1 MKVLLVGTGGVGG
14 AIAMIARDR
23 NRGGKWLQ
31 KMVLADY
38 NPERIKQVAQKVGEP
53 ERFPAEPVDAREVSE
68 IAALARK
75 HDVDLILDAAP
86 PFVTKN
92 LFDAAFESNCH
103 YINLGTW
110 SESHPED
117 PVGRG
122 YTELMASYNFQA
134 DSKWRRKG
142 LMAII
147 GAGIDPGVVDVFAK
161 FAEIYCFDELEEIAV
176 KDGGNLTA
184 EGLDIAFGFSIWT
197 MIGEILNPPVTW
209 EKEKGWY
216 VQEPFADPE
225 IFYFP
230 EGIGPVKLMKVEHEE
245 VVLMPRYIDKGLKKV
260 TFKIALGDEIVNA
273 MKVLRAIGLN
283 RKEKIDFQGI
293 KLSPRDVVEAVAP
306 NPAHIGD
313 KLKGKM
319 CVGVHVIGKKDGLH
333 REVFIYQ
340 SLDNRETMERLGS
353 QVVVAQTAYGTV
365 ITLELVGKGIWRDRG
380 VFGPEAFAPEPFLK
394 LMDEYRYPYR
404 LMEMD
409 SEYKRKQDQGT
420 MKKMLSAF
428 PDVST
433 DEVLDSIN

>member
-1 MKVLLVGTGGVGG
+1 MKVLLVGAGGVGE
-14 AIAMIARDR
+14 AIAKIAGDRDPGSR
-23 NRGGKWLQ
+23 WLQ

-38 NPERIKQVAQKVGEP
+38 NLDRAKQVAEKVGEP
-53 ERFPAEPVDAREVSE
+53 ERFPAEQVDAQKISEV
-68 IAALARK
+68 AALARK
-75 HDVDLILDAAP
+75 YGVDLILDTAP

-92 LFDAAFESNCH
+92 LFDAAFESGCH

-110 SESHPED
+110 SEPHPDD

-134 DSKWRRKG
+134 EERWQQKG
-142 LMAII
+142 LMAVI

-161 FAEIYCFDELEEIAV
+161 FAEIYCFDELDEIAV

-209 EKEKGWY
+209 EREKGWY

-230 EGIGPVKLMKVEHEE
+230 EGIGPVKLVKVEHEE
-245 VVLMPRYIDKGLKKV
+245 VVLMPRHIDKGLKKV
-260 TFKIALGDEIVNA
+260 SFKIALSDEIVNA
-273 MKVLRAIGLN
+273 MKVLRALGLD
-283 RKEKIDFQGI
+283 RKEKIEFQGI
-293 KLSPRDVVEAVAP
+293 RLSPRDVVEAVAP
-306 NPAHIGD
+306 NPAYIGD

-319 CVGVHVIGKKDGLH
+319 CVGVHVTGKKGGLH

-340 SLDNRETMERLGS
+340 CLDNQETMERLGC
-353 QVVVAQTAYGTV
+353 QVVVAQTAYGTA
-365 ITLELVGKGIWRDRG
+365 IALELISKGIWQGRG

-394 LMDEYRYPYR
+394 LMDEYSYPYR
-404 LMEMD
+404 LLEMD
-409 SEYKRKQDQGT
+409 SEYKRKQDQEA
-420 MKKMLSAF
+420 MKKLLSAS
-428 PDVST
+428 PD
-433 DEVLDSIN
+433 EPE

>member
-1 MKVLLVGTGGVGG
+1 MRVLLVGTGGVGE
-14 AIAMIARDR
+14 AIAMIIRDR
-23 NRGGKWLQ
+23 DQRGNWLQ

-38 NPERIKQVAQKVGEP
+38 NLERAGEVAQKVGDP
-53 ERFPAEPVDAREVSE
+53 ERFPAEPVNAQEISEVV
-68 IAALARK
+68 ALARK
-75 HDVDLILDAAP
+75 HGVDLILDTAA

-92 LFDAAFESNCH
+92 LFDAAFEAGCH

-110 SESHPED
+110 SEPHPED
-117 PVGRG
+117 PIGRG

-134 DSKWRRKG
+134 DSKWQQKG
-142 LMAII
+142 LMAVI

-161 FAEIYCFDELEEIAV
+161 FAEIHCFDELDEIAV

-184 EGLDIAFGFSIWT
+184 EGLEIAFGFSIWT
-197 MIGEILNPPVTW
+197 MIDETLNPPVTW
-209 EKEKGWY
+209 EREKGWY

-260 TFKIALGDEIVNA
+260 SFKIALGDDIINA
-273 MKVLRAIGLN
+273 MKVLRALGLD

-306 NPAHIGD
+306 NPAYIGD

-319 CVGVHVIGKKDGLH
+319 CVGVHVTGKKDGLH

-340 SLDNRETMERLGS
+340 SLDNQETMERLGS
-353 QVVVAQTAYGTV
+353 QVVVAQTAYGTA
-365 ITLELVGKGIWRDRG
+365 ITLELIGKGVWQGRG
-380 VFGPEAFAPEPFLK
+380 VFGPEAFAPEPYLR
-394 LMDEYRYPYR
+394 LMDEYSYPYA
-404 LMEMD
+404 LLEME
-409 SEYKRKQDQGT
+409 SEYKRKLDREA
-420 MKKMLSAF
+420 MKKLLSASSNE
-428 PDVST
+428 PK
-433 DEVLDSIN
+433 